1 MTYEQNFLKDFQEWV
16 DQQVQISELAHESS

>member
-16 DQQVQISELAHESS
+16 DQQV